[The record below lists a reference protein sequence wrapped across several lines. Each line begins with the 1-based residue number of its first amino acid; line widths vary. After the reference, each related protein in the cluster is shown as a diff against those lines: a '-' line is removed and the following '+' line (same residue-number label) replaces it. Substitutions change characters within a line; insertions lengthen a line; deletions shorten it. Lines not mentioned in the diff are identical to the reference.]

1 MVDVESSLKIIYNLK
16 MSCENLLR
24 ILFTSHPT
32 RSTLI
37 LISICFELGVKVLGS
52 RGWVP
57 TVQCCLES
65 VISVCYHRD
74 DGMSTVVALICL
86 WC

>member
-1 MVDVESSLKIIYNLK
+1 MKTIFDLK

-37 LISICFELGVKVLGS
+37 LTSICFELGDKVLGS
-52 RGWVP
+52 RGWVL
-57 TVQCCLES
+57 TVLLRLETL
-65 VISVCYHRD
+65 YP
-74 DGMSTVVALICL
+74 VAIAAMT
-86 WC
+86 